1 MRKLFRPLKK
11 SESSTTILFVS
22 KILKYFSI
30 LIGAAGG
37 IGLVII
43 KTTSIESF
51 LFYALVALLS
61 YIIIVVVTLY
71 TEVIL
76 VGLSIIVENQYK
88 NLENNYEKPLPNK
101 EKAVTKAGQ
110 IFYD

>member
-1 MRKLFRPLKK
+1 M
-11 SESSTTILFVS
+11 
-22 KILKYFSI
+22 
-30 LIGAAGG
+30 
-37 IGLVII
+37 
-43 KTTSIESF
+43 
-51 LFYALVALLS
+51 FYALVALLS

-76 VGLSIIVENQYK
+76 VGLSIIVENNYKNLENQNK